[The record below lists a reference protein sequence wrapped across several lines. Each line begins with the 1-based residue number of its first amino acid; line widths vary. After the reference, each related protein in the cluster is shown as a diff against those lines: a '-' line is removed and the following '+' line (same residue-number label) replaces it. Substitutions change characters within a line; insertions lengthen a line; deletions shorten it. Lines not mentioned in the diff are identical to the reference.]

1 MKYFFLSEGWIV
13 GRVWEFG
20 GLWDTNA
27 WRRQPKIQR
36 LKLGIVEREEIL
48 WLYEVEEAVL
58 MLEVKPGNQV
68 ADSVPTIGQVVL
80 RRLMSADQVIER
92 LRDADEVMKND
103 TDSMISGGT
112 P

>member
-36 LKLGIVEREEIL
+36 LNIGIVEREEIL

-58 MLEVKPGNQV
+58 MLEVAPGNTV
-68 ADSVPTIGQVVL
+68 ADTVPTIGQVVL
-80 RRLMSADQVIER
+80 RRLMSAEQVIER
-92 LRDADEVMKND
+92 LRDADEMMHRDRSNLKSN
-103 TDSMISGGT
+103 